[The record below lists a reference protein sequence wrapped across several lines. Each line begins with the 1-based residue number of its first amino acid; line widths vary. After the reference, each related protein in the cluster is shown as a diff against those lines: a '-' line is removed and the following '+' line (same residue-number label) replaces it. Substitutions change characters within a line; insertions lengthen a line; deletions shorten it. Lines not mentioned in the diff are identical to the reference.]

1 MPKTI
6 LNTARL
12 GLPTALAAAV
22 TAALAPFGA
31 GIAASLA
38 ALVGAG
44 AFAGIL
50 RRRSKLV
57 PAPTRFIGS

>member
-1 MPKTI
+1 MTLKQY
-6 LNTARL
+6 L
-12 GLPTALAAAV
+12 GLLGFLFVAAWAGFDFGVAL
-22 TAALAPFGA
+22 LC
-31 GIAASLA
+31 L
-38 ALVGAG
+38 LGAG